1 MVPDVGGP
9 VWGWA
14 VVIGTA
20 ILGLALVYGVVMW
33 SRRSPNPE
41 VNRRRDEA
49 VERVYRETERDNR
62 ELRS

>member
-20 ILGLALVYGVVMW
+20 ILGLALVYAVVMW
-33 SRRSPNPE
+33 SRRSSNPE
-41 VNRRRDEA
+41 VNRRREEA
-49 VERVYRETERDNR
+49 TERVYSEAERDKR
-62 ELRS
+62 KLRQ

>member
-1 MVPDVGGP
+1 MVPDIGGP

-14 VVIGTA
+14 VVILTA

-33 SRRSPNPE
+33 SRRSSNPE